1 MIKSNVILLQ
11 NEIELLIEE
20 LTKERMSHDAELLRI
35 GQALG
40 YSWGV
45 TVEEIISEIKRLKNK
60 LDPKGKGETV

>member
-40 YSWGV
+40 YSWSV